1 MGTYSQPGR
10 IIDKSLSGLTE
21 AGDVLSS
28 GARELSNQQKIV
40 RQNRLKRENAINEQL
55 RGASKAI
62 SKIQGPTVTATTKIQ
77 EMLSSQLDQINK
89 LGKASIG
96 GDNSEFLN
104 ALTQFETAI
113 ESVPNMLGTLNDQ
126 SEQWKKSRTISEGQ
140 VGAYLNSTPTERIG
154 FMDDITDND
163 GANIDFSYENGQ
175 IILDYQDPNNADNK
189 FTLNGREYLKEYK
202 DGRGDIVKFVEDK
215 SDVLGKVWKS
225 YASDY
230 KPLQEKIQQDIKDGK
245 SGTSITTTLEKWAEA
260 DKAMREKLSQSDQ
273 VRAAIDESTFQQLGL
288 GDEAWTGSENQ
299 VNRATEALV
308 DKMMNQYGQSDRT
321 TAIAKDLMPTEYKID
336 PKSDREKAK
345 EESYNTAYS
354 ELEKKANS
362 VLNIVRKQK
371 QGTDFV
377 MNLKDKLDEN
387 GKKVGIPQK
396 YKKLYE
402 YLSPDTEGAKERAT
416 KVQEKAIYESIAE
429 GLNELLN
436 TKSHG
441 VFIGK
446 DDNGEEYYYV
456 DTGEEGE
463 IIVDYNNKEDLIELF
478 NRALTKPLDLYKK
491 TGKSSTGTGKDVEYY
506 MKWAEEEGA

>member
-288 GDEAWTGSENQ
+288 GDEAWTGSEDQ

-362 VLNIVRKQK
+362 VLNTVRTQQK
-371 QGTDFV
+371 KMENLLKDDKSSTYDFV
-377 MNLKDKLDEN
+377 K
-387 GKKVGIPQK
+387 
-396 YKKLYE
+396 
-402 YLSPDTEGAKERAT
+402 PDTEGADKRKR

-463 IIVDYNNKEDLIELF
+463 IIVDYNDKEDLIELF

-491 TGKSSTGTGKDVEYY
+491 TGKSSTGTEKTVDDYLREAGI
-506 MKWAEEEGA
+506 